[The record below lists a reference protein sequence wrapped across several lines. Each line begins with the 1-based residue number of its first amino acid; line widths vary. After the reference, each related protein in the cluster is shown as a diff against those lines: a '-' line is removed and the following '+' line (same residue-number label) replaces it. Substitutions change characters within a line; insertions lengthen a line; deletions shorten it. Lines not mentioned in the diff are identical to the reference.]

1 MKPLEKA
8 KLLIQKAQDK
18 AKADFEAWKG
28 GYLAGKLKHREPLE
42 ARDIL
47 RHKYTEIED
56 WYLSNSGPERFNVR
70 GTDPESLVSA
80 WKTCFQDW
88 EEGLIPLPGITP
100 EYSAEA
106 YDLISGEPLGAYIP
120 APWINALAE
129 RYKAVFCMEHLDTLL
144 QGGTVKEQNA
154 DTRIQVLLH
163 YYKQPN
169 LYRGKKKEL
178 EALGKSLGF
187 GKGTH
192 FYQCFNAIGQPNNP
206 KTPLKPEI
214 LRKVIPLLEEYP
226 EAQELA
232 KKDLEKLQKGRGK

>member
-28 GYLAGKLKHREPLE
+28 GYLAEKLKHREPLE

-47 RHKYTEIED
+47 RHRYTAIED
-56 WYLSNSGPERFNVR
+56 WYLSNSGPEKFKVR

-120 APWINALAE
+120 APWINALAQL
-129 RYKAVFCMEHLDTLL
+129 YKAVFCMEHLDMLL
-144 QGGTVKEQNA
+144 QGGTVKEQKP
-154 DTRIQVLLH
+154 DTKILALFYH
-163 YYKQPN
+163 YTRPDLSGHKT
-169 LYRGKKKEL
+169 EL
-178 EALGKSLGF
+178 VALGKKLGF

-192 FYQCFNAIGQPNNP
+192 FYQCFNAVGHINNH
-206 KTPLKPEI
+206 KNPLKPEI
-214 LRKVIPLLEEYP
+214 LREVIPMLEEYP
-226 EAQELA
+226 EAQERA
-232 KKDLEKLQKGRGK
+232 KKDLEKLQRGTGK

>member
-1 MKPLEKA
+1 MKPQEKA

-28 GYLAGKLKHREPLE
+28 GFLAEKLKHREALE

-47 RHKYTEIED
+47 RHGYTAIED
-56 WYLSNSGPERFNVR
+56 WYLSNNTPKGIFDVR

-144 QGGTVKEQNA
+144 QEGSKVKKQRA
-154 DTRIQVLLH
+154 DTQIFALYTL
-163 YYKQPN
+163 YTKEN
-169 LYRGKKKEL
+169 LKSKKEL
-178 EALGKSLGF
+178 MELGENEYKISGQNLYQWVAGIR
-187 GKGTH
+187 GK
-192 FYQCFNAIGQPNNP
+192 NP
-206 KTPLKPEI
+206 KKPKNYEV
-214 LRKVIPLLEEYP
+214 VIPMLEEFP
-226 EAQELA
+226 EAQDKA
-232 KKDLEKLQKGRGK
+232 KKDLEKLLKNKGK

>member
-1 MKPLEKA
+1 MKPQEKA

-28 GYLAGKLKHREPLE
+28 GYLAEKLKHREPLE

-47 RHKYTEIED
+47 LHKYTAIAD
-56 WYLSNSGPERFNVR
+56 WYLSNSGPEKFKVR

-80 WKTCFQDW
+80 WNTCFQDW

-144 QGGTVKEQNA
+144 QGGTVKEQKP
-154 DTRIQVLLH
+154 DTRIQALYH
-163 YYKQPN
+163 YYVQPN
-169 LYRGKKKEL
+169 LYGSKKEVQ
-178 EALGKSLGF
+178 ALGKSLGF

-192 FYQCFNAIGQPNNP
+192 FYQCFNAVGHIHNP
-206 KTPLKPEI
+206 KNPLKPEI
-214 LRKVIPLLEEYP
+214 LREVIPMLEEFP
-226 EAQELA
+226 EAQDKA
-232 KKDLEKLQKGRGK
+232 KKDLEQLKRGKGK